1 MGSGGAGGIVMRSK
15 LGHGTVRIL
24 LLTGSALLSACG
36 GGGGSE
42 SESAS
47 QPSQSPS
54 PARAVAQT
62 DAQIASLVYADERTP
77 DGFYEDTTVPV
88 TGYVA
93 TSHLKNLDIVA
104 TATGSA
110 AHELC
115 TDDWNQA
122 MEWSEAVAAAAP
134 TYADLVATD
143 SNARFFEFGRV
154 PRGQVGAYL
163 RARVYKCEY
172 LDRAAVNLQ
181 ALEGAAGRFNRRPFS
196 AADLRELSEY
206 LWLFSTFNNFGNA
219 VLKSS
224 GSGSTGTAMS
234 HTLHIAALAR
244 APGTGGCDRIDVIEW
259 THSAHSQTGELQ
271 RSRRT
276 LWSFGAR
283 QVGSAVA
290 TCAL

>member
-1 MGSGGAGGIVMRSK
+1 MRSNFGHGIVRA
-15 LGHGTVRIL
+15 L
-24 LLTGSALLSACG
+24 LLVGSALVSACG
-36 GGGGSE
+36 GGGGGGD
-42 SESAS
+42 SESAP

-62 DAQIASLVYADERTP
+62 DAEIARLVYSDERTP
-77 DGFYEDTTVPV
+77 AGFYEDTTVPV

-93 TSHLKNLDIVA
+93 TSHLKNSDLA
-104 TATGSA
+104 ASSAGSA

-122 MEWSEAVAAAAP
+122 MQWSEDVAAAAP

-143 SNARFFEFGRV
+143 SNSRFFEFGRV

-163 RARVYKCEY
+163 RSRVYKCAY
-172 LDRAAVNLQ
+172 LDRANVNLQ
-181 ALEGAAGRFNRRPFS
+181 AIEGAAGRFNRRPFS
-196 AADLRELSEY
+196 ASDLRELSEY

-224 GSGSTGTAMS
+224 GSTGSAMS
-234 HTLHIAALAR
+234 HTLHIATLTR

-259 THSAHSQTGELQ
+259 SHAANAQDGELQ

-283 QVGSAVA
+283 EVGAAVEI
-290 TCAL
+290 CAL